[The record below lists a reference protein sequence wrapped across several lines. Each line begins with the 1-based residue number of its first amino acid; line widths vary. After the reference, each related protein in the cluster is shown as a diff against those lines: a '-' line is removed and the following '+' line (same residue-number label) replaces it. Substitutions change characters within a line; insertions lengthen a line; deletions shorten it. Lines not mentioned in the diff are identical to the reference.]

1 MKNYLRIPALVA
13 AFVVLA
19 VTFVHSQDAPDEPA
33 KPVTA
38 VIEINIT
45 NLSRGYARPL
55 RKTAQRMQA
64 LEGIEKVE
72 MLGWVMGTASFSVT
86 TSLNQNQLESV
97 LGLRFVCKTGT
108 GMLFAP
114 EVNASAKRAEAR
126 AAVSRISRAVLDLY
140 ENAETKE
147 DEDGNETYLPIL
159 QKYPRLKDKL
169 KALNVSIDGLDG
181 KFYSID
187 DYHIE
192 EEAGQ
197 WELSCRI
204 WAGDNWYDFGGR
216 RGYTASETSTDE
228 RFVGMAISCTPYS
241 GTSKRWVDKDAAPR
255 NGGIVTRADK
265 HTDPYGGKGFKDAE
279 DAKEELIIK
288 YAERVMK
295 NYLAVAVSY
304 WLHNPKK
311 KVGELNNMGG
321 WELENW
327 WDENLEGDSG
337 MDNWRDWPR
346 GLSGSSMSV
355 KWLRKDGALQLVGKI
370 ADESHPLF
378 LHAVVDVSAV
388 RDTYII
394 LDELPEGKAD
404 IESETEWLVGAE
416 DESVFIER
424 RANAKE
430 LHTSIAKLVFEYM
443 KKPEA
448 EPFQGSLNDA
458 ALCQRI
464 GYTHSADSS
473 YKPEQIALR
482 TQLFGDIEISI
493 GTPRTGGRFWVL
505 VNSKTGKIYRSH
517 Q

>member
-19 VTFVHSQDAPDEPA
+19 VTSAYSQDVPDAPA
-33 KPVTA
+33 TA
-38 VIEINIT
+38 VIEINIA

-72 MLGWVMGTASFSVT
+72 MLGWVMGTASFKVT
-86 TSLNQNQLESV
+86 TSLDQEQLESA

-126 AAVSRISRAVLDLY
+126 AVVSRISRAVLDLY

-147 DEDGNETYLPIL
+147 DEDGNETYLPVL
-159 QKYPRLKDKL
+159 QEYPRLKDKL
-169 KALNVSIDGLDG
+169 KALNISIGGLDG

-192 EEAGQ
+192 EESSS
-197 WELSCRI
+197 WELSCKI

-216 RGYTASETSTDE
+216 RGYAASETSTDE
-228 RFVGMAISCTPYS
+228 RFVGMAISCTPY
-241 GTSKRWVDKDAAPR
+241 GGISKRWVDKDAAPR
-255 NGGIVTRADK
+255 NEGIITRADK
-265 HTDPYGGKGFKDAE
+265 HTDPYGGRGFKDAE
-279 DAKEELIIK
+279 DAKEELVIK

-295 NYLAVAVSY
+295 NYMAVAVSY

-311 KVGELNNMGG
+311 KIGELNSMDG
-321 WELENW
+321 WDLENW
-327 WDENLEGDSG
+327 WDEKFEGDSG
-337 MDNWRDWPR
+337 LDNWRGWPR
-346 GLSGSSMSV
+346 GLNRSNMNV
-355 KWLRKDGALQLVGKI
+355 NWLRKDGTLQLVGKI

-404 IESETEWLVGAE
+404 IESEIEWVVGAE

-430 LHTSIAKLVFEYM
+430 LHASIARLVFEYVN
-443 KKPEA
+443 KPEA
-448 EPFQGSLNDA
+448 ESLQGSLNNA

-464 GYTHSADSS
+464 GYAHSADYS
-473 YKPEQIALR
+473 YKPEQLTLR
-482 TQLFGDIEISI
+482 VQLFGDIEISV
-493 GTPRTGGRFWVL
+493 GTPRTGGTFWAL
-505 VNSKTGKIYRSH
+505 VNPKTGKIFRSH